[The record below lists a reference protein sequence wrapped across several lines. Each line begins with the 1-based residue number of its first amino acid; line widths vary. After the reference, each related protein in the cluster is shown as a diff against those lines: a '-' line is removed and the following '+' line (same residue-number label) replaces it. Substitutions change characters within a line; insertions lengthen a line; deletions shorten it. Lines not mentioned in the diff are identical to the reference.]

1 MSRLCVDEPDI
12 PFSTEQL
19 QGLKLVYLMMP
30 RLLIFLLFSCWVLS
44 SLGQEK
50 TIWLNEKQLAEKGYY
65 KNHGFT
71 QGAVK
76 IGLIF
81 HNTDNSG
88 KTHYLK
94 INNPH
99 VNELFLET
107 LNADTLYATGDH
119 HAFNTRPVFFGDF
132 ILPITT
138 DSGKTDSLLLTL
150 DNSGETQVYNLTLL
164 NPDQFERKK
173 LGDTFF
179 FVIVLTIS
187 LIFSLGFFILGVYK
201 KEKISIIFSLYIV
214 VSVLWILNMNGILF
228 QLVWPNN
235 VFIQHAARVVI
246 SSCSISAFVYYFIS
260 FYKNQISP
268 FASLVFKTFI
278 MMMLI
283 RIILVLALPNLFEN
297 AELKYSLLILGT
309 VVIVIGLLLLL
320 FYLLK
325 FFKKS
330 QFLFHNLGFALNFI
344 FVLKEGLKLTGVD
357 IFPFPENDEYVSA
370 TSHFLIIGLF
380 GISNIQQYRHKKQ
393 QQILAD
399 LEASHKQDKA
409 MTEKIIAAQEHE
421 RSTIGKN
428 IHDQVGGLLA
438 VMKIKM
444 QTLKVLRN
452 EQSLNTEVDQFIGLV
467 DKCSNEL
474 HDIVDDL
481 IPPEFESQDLS
492 QIIKERTL
500 VFEQATGIDF
510 QYDPIPLNVTQQT
523 GLKIYRIVCELITN
537 SIKHAQCDTIQL
549 GLVNNKGELLINYSD
564 NGIGI
569 NQEKLQSKH
578 GVNNIHSRVKF
589 LEGAIAVKTNPGE
602 TSYTINIPL
611 ANT

>member
-1 MSRLCVDEPDI
+1 MDI

-19 QGLKLVYLMMP
+19 QELKLVYLVMP
-30 RLLIFLLFSCWVLS
+30 RLLLFLFFSCWAMAS
-44 SLGQEK
+44 FGQEK

-71 QGAVK
+71 QGPVK

-81 HNTDNSG
+81 HNPDNSE

-99 VNELFLET
+99 INDLVLERP
-107 LNADTLYATGDH
+107 NADTIYATGDH

-132 ILPITT
+132 ILPITMS
-138 DSGKTDSLLLTL
+138 SGKTDSLLLTL
-150 DNSGETQVYNLTLL
+150 DNSGESQVYNLILL

-179 FVIVLTIS
+179 FVIVLSIS
-187 LIFSLGFFILGVYK
+187 LIFSLAFLILGIFK
-201 KEKISIIFSLYIV
+201 KEKINIVFSLYIV
-214 VSVLWILNMNGILF
+214 VSILWILNINGILF
-228 QLVWPNN
+228 QLLWPNN
-235 VFIQHAARVVI
+235 VFIQHASRIFI
-246 SSCSISAFVYYFIS
+246 SSCTISAFVYYFIS
-260 FYKNQISP
+260 FYKDKISL

-278 MMMLI
+278 ILMLI
-283 RIILVLALPNLFEN
+283 RIILVLGLPNLFEN
-297 AELKYSLLILGT
+297 AKLKYILLMLGT

-325 FFKKS
+325 FIQKR
-330 QFLFHNLGFALNFI
+330 QFLFLNIGFALNFL

-357 IFPFPENDEYVSA
+357 IFPFPENDAYVSA
-370 TSHFLIIGLF
+370 TTHFLIIGLF
-380 GISNIQQYRHKKQ
+380 GISNIQQYRYKKQ
-393 QQILAD
+393 EQILMD
-399 LEASHKQDKA
+399 LEASHRQDKA

-438 VMKIKM
+438 VMKIKL
-444 QTLKVLRN
+444 QTLKVQRN
-452 EQSLNTEVDQFIGLV
+452 DHTLNTDVDQFIGLV

-510 QYDPIPLNVTQQT
+510 QYDPIQLNVTQQT

-549 GLVNNKGELLINYSD
+549 GLVNTNGELLISYTD

-589 LEGAIAVKTNPGE
+589 LEGSIAVRSNPGE
-602 TSYTINIPL
+602 TSYTITIPL